1 MKLHYYG
8 HSCFALDT
16 GGISVLV
23 DPFIQ
28 PNAAASAVDV
38 SALRPTHILLTH
50 GHEDHVAD
58 AEQIAKQSGAELI
71 APYEV
76 AVWFSSKGVEHVR
89 PINPGATFTLT
100 GGGDALHVRCVSASH
115 SSTLPDGSPGGVATG
130 YIMECCGT
138 SVYHAGDTAL
148 TPEFDLIGRLWSPD
162 VAILPIGGTFTM
174 GHADVPAAVHMLWC
188 RHVVGMHYDTFP
200 PIAIDTAE
208 ATRTVEAAG
217 GQLHLPG
224 ISEVLDIP
232 F

>member
-16 GGISVLV
+16 GGVSVLV

-28 PNAAASAVDV
+28 PNAAASAVDL
-38 SALRPTHILLTH
+38 SELRPTHILLTH
-50 GHEDHVAD
+50 G
-58 AEQIAKQSGAELI
+58 
-71 APYEV
+71 
-76 AVWFSSKGVEHVR
+76 
-89 PINPGATFTLT
+89 
-100 GGGDALHVRCVSASH
+100 
-115 SSTLPDGSPGGVATG
+115 
-130 YIMECCGT
+130 
-138 SVYHAGDTAL
+138 
-148 TPEFDLIGRLWSPD
+148 
-162 VAILPIGGTFTM
+162 
-174 GHADVPAAVHMLWC
+174 
-188 RHVVGMHYDTFP
+188 HVVGMHYDTFP